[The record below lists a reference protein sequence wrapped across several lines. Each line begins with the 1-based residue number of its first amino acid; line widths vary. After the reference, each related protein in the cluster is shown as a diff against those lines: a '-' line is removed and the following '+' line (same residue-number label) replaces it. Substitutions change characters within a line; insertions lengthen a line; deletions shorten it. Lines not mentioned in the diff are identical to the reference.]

1 MPKALR
7 QEKFPTRL
15 IQVVD
20 MMLRKILEQER
31 PQELP
36 LKGWPKAF
44 KRIWTRQR
52 KIELENFVKGWVTKE
67 WRRVLQSKRYQS
79 KDAVSQVAQMT
90 TTIWETLCEPLWELR
105 NNILTPTDNPT
116 VLREQKTLQERLH
129 WFKRFAEQV
138 LAERHRKLA
147 DFRSE
152 EVRSWNRKQCRK
164 RLKTLEIAGEI
175 YEIECKQRVRGQR
188 VMTDWLEARLIHDT
202 AD

>member
-20 MMLRKILEQER
+20 MMLRKVLEQER

-90 TTIWETLCEPLWELR
+90 TAIWETLCEPLWELR
-105 NNILTPTDNPT
+105 NNIFRSRKHFRSGYIGSRD
-116 VLREQKTLQERLH
+116 LQNRYWQRGIESWQISEAR
-129 WFKRFAEQV
+129 RYAV
-138 LAERHRKLA
+138 GIGSNAERDSKP
-147 DFRSE
+147 
-152 EVRSWNRKQCRK
+152 
-164 RLKTLEIAGEI
+164 
-175 YEIECKQRVRGQR
+175 
-188 VMTDWLEARLIHDT
+188 
-202 AD
+202 